1 MDNIQTYRLVLFLTK
16 RVEELENIVKNN
28 DLSTSSTSQPIDLSE
43 INKRIDDIEVNVTEI
58 SRRLGEVEA
67 RPVVDVT
74 EINRR
79 LGEVEKRPEL
89 TQRLSALELT
99 VATLNN

>member
-1 MDNIQTYRLVLFLTK
+1 MDNLQTYRLVLFLTK

-28 DLSTSSTSQPIDLSE
+28 GISSSQPVDLSE
-43 INKRIDDIEVNVTEI
+43 INKRIDNIEVNVTEI
-58 SRRLGEVEA
+58 
-67 RPVVDVT
+67 T
-74 EINRR
+74 RR

>member
-1 MDNIQTYRLVLFLTK
+1 MDNLQTYRLVLFLTK

-28 DLSTSSTSQPIDLSE
+28 GISSSQPVDLSE
-43 INKRIDDIEVNVTEI
+43 INKRIDNIEVDVTEI
-58 SRRLGEVEA
+58 NRRLGEVEA

>member
-1 MDNIQTYRLVLFLTK
+1 MDNLQTYRLVLFLTK

-28 DLSTSSTSQPIDLSE
+28 GISSSQPVDLSE
-43 INKRIDDIEVNVTEI
+43 INKRIDNIE
-58 SRRLGEVEA
+58 
-67 RPVVDVT
+67 VDVT